1 MSTNACFTPF
11 IHTIERVDLPTR
23 FTFPFYYQPHPLCVL
38 AAEQLQQHL
47 MQQTNWQHN
56 FGLTGELKGAI
67 GKMFGVLLVQN
78 VEGEVGFLAAFSG
91 KLAEQNHW
99 PHFVPPVFDMLAEDS
114 FFQRKNKEINIIN
127 QQLEALESSSDLALC
142 QAALAQQHA
151 ASEQAITAHR
161 QLMISA
167 RQTRKALRE
176 KLAAGALVSSSQN
189 TDGTDILESN
199 VVSGLTS
206 ALDSA
211 SNSIL
216 ISDSRPTLERVHS
229 QTAAQMA
236 KQLSQESINEKNQ
249 LRDLKHYWEL
259 KIHAAQQQ
267 LTLLTDDIAVLR
279 EQRKQLSAS
288 LQQKLFEQYRFLNIQ
303 GESQSLGDI
312 FSSTVDK
319 TPPAGAGECAAPKL
333 LHYAFK
339 HQLTPL
345 AMAEFWWGAPPK
357 SEIRQHKQFYPAC
370 LRKCQPILSHMLKG
384 LTVEDNPLLN
394 NPAEGKI
401 LELLYQDEV
410 MAIVNKPAEFLSV
423 PGKDI
428 EDSVY
433 SRIKQQFPQATG
445 PLIVHRLD
453 MSTSGLMVIALTK
466 EAHKQLQKQFIQRTV
481 AKRYV
486 ALLSGMSTEMAQGKQ
501 AGQILLPLRGDL
513 DDRPR
518 QLVCHEFGKPAQTDW
533 QLCPS
538 TVTTDDNAQQTRVY
552 LSPKTGRTHQLRVH
566 CAHIQGLHSPIV
578 GDDLYGSRGTRL
590 HLHADML
597 VLKHPQSGE
606 IMTFQVDADF

>member
-1 MSTNACFTPF
+1 MSINTCFTPF
-11 IHTIERVDLPTR
+11 LHAIDGIDLPTH

-47 MQQTNWQHN
+47 IQQTDWQHN

-78 VEGEVGFLAAFSG
+78 GEGEVGFLAAFSG

-99 PHFVPPVFDMLAEDS
+99 PHFVPPVFDMLADDS
-114 FFQRKNKEINIIN
+114 FFQRGNKEINSLN
-127 QQLEALESSSDLALC
+127 QQLEALESSSDLTLC
-142 QAALAQQHA
+142 QAALAQQLA
-151 ASEQAITAHR
+151 ASEQAIAAHR
-161 QLMISA
+161 QRMISA
-167 RQTRKALRE
+167 RKTRKALRE
-176 KLAAGALVSSSQN
+176 KLAANAPISSSHDAII
-189 TDGTDILESN
+189 TIGSHSEIASTLS
-199 VVSGLTS
+199 
-206 ALDSA
+206 
-211 SNSIL
+211 SNSTQKSADNPAI
-216 ISDSRPTLERVHS
+216 
-229 QTAAQMA
+229 AQIT
-236 KQLSQESINEKNQ
+236 KQLSQESVNEKNQ
-249 LRDLKHYWEL
+249 LRDLKHYWDQQ
-259 KIHAAQQQ
+259 INAAQQQ
-267 LTLLTDDIAVLR
+267 LNLLTDDIAKLR
-279 EQRKQLSAS
+279 QQRKRLSAS
-288 LQQKLFEQYRFLNIQ
+288 LQQKLFEQYCFLNIQ
-303 GESQSLGDI
+303 GESLSLGEI
-312 FSSTVDK
+312 FSATVDK

-394 NPAEGKI
+394 NPGEGKI

-433 SRIKQQFPQATG
+433 SRMKQQFPQATG

-481 AKRYV
+481 TKRYV
-486 ALLSGMSTEMAQGKQ
+486 ALLSRMSTEMAQGKQ

-518 QLVCHEFGKPAQTDW
+518 QLVCHEFGKPAETHW
-533 QLCPS
+533 QRCQNARTS
-538 TVTTDDNAQQTRVY
+538 DDNAQQTRVY
-552 LSPKTGRTHQLRVH
+552 LYPKTGRTHQLRMH
-566 CAHIQGLHSPIV
+566 CAHIQGLYSPIV
-578 GDDLYGSRGTRL
+578 GDDLYGIRGTRL

-597 VLKHPQSGE
+597 VLKHPQSLE